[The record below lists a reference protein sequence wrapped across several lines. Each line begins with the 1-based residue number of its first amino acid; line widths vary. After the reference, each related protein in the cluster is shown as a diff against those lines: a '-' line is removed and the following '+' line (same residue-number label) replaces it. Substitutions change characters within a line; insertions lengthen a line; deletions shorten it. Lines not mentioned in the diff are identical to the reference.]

1 MGSAALVLTY
11 HAIARGPAPLH
22 VDPAL
27 FAEHLDRIVAS
38 DAAVLT
44 VSELAATLRAGTL
57 PARAVALTFDD
68 GFQSVCENAAP
79 LLAERGL
86 RATIFC
92 VSGHIGGTSDWA
104 SQPGS
109 APRLPLADA
118 RALASLAAAGWEI
131 GSHGVSHQP
140 LTRLDPERRQNEL
153 EDSRRTLEDLLGAP
167 VKAFAYPYGAVP
179 AGAEEEL
186 REAGYDAAC
195 TTRVAAV
202 NPDVAPLALPRVDA
216 HYLRRGALLTAVLE
230 GRAPSYLT
238 VRRLAARA
246 RRLITT
252 DYASK

>member
-68 GFQSVCENAAP
+68 GFRSVCENAAP

-92 VSGHIGGTSDWA
+92 VTGQIGGTSDWA
-104 SQPGS
+104 SQPES

-118 RALASLAAAGWEI
+118 GSLAKLAAAGWEI
-131 GSHGVSHQP
+131 GSHGISHEP
-140 LTRLDPERRQNEL
+140 LTRLDPDQRRREL
-153 EDSRRTLEDLLGAP
+153 EDSRHTLEDLLGAS
-167 VKAFAYPYGAVP
+167 VRAFAYPYGAVP
-179 AGAEEEL
+179 AGAEPEL

-195 TTRVAAV
+195 TTRIAAV
-202 NPDVAPLALPRVDA
+202 NPTSAPLALPRVDA
-216 HYLRRGALLTAVLE
+216 HYLRRGPLFTAVLE
-230 GRAPSYLT
+230 GRAPGYLT
-238 VRRLAARA
+238 ARRLAART

-252 DYASK
+252 DYASE